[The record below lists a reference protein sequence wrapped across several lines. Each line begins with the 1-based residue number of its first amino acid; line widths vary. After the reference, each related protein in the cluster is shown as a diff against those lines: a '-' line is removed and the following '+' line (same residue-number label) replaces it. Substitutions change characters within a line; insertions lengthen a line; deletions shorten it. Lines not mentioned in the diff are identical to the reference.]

1 MLFPALL
8 LLALSSVLSSKECPH
23 HCLCYEHS
31 DLVDCR
37 ARGFL
42 QVPHGLSHGTWL
54 LDLGGN
60 LMIEVRSRAFAGLWS
75 LRVLV
80 LSDSGIQLLQPE
92 VTHANPY
99 NVIYSWG
106 PTVNICVLAQH

>member
-8 LLALSSVLSSKECPH
+8 ALSSVVGSKECPH

-60 LMIEVRSRAFAGLWS
+60 LLMEVRSRAFAGLWS

-106 PTVNICVLAQH
+106 PTVNIFVLAQH